1 MWYVFNAKDKKGSL
15 DKRLQY
21 RPLHLARLE
30 LLISEGRLLIAGAYP
45 AIDNIEPGAAGF
57 QGSLIIADFDDMEAA
72 QKWADDEP
80 FLTHGIYESIDIKP
94 FRKSIP

>member
-57 QGSLIIADFDDMEAA
+57 QGSLLPRRPIRGSSKFCRPRGLETRSRVRSLGAHSPHAA
-72 QKWADDEP
+72 
-80 FLTHGIYESIDIKP
+80 
-94 FRKSIP
+94 